1 MKYTLLILRHAQK
14 VLSKV
19 PQEFFEN
26 ICEEIR
32 KLSDNP
38 YPEGAK
44 KLVARSGWRIRAGEY
59 RVIYEI
65 DHHAKTVTVLHIGKR
80 KDIYR

>member
-1 MKYTLLILRHAQK
+1 MKYTLLFLSRAQK
-14 VLSKV
+14 ELSKV

-26 ICEEIR
+26 ICTEIQ

-38 YPEGAK
+38 CPEGAK
-44 KLVARSGWRIRAGEY
+44 KLVARSGWRIRTGNY

-65 DHHAKTVTVLHIGKR
+65 NHHEKTVTVLHIGKR
-80 KDIYR
+80 KDIY